1 MCFLLGCGME
11 KDYIP
16 GAAERTARNRLYRFI
31 GWLNQ
36 CNGDG
41 VLSAA
46 DFHDAVGRC
55 QRVDRF
61 YALGQ
66 NATLTSK

>member
-1 MCFLLGCGME
+1 ME
-11 KDYIP
+11 
-16 GAAERTARNRLYRFI
+16 
-31 GWLNQ
+31 
-36 CNGDG
+36 GDG

-46 DFHDAVGRC
+46 DFPDAVGRC